1 MQTTLDLK
9 KLYEKDEHLW
19 LFENARLLREGHL
32 DLADIEH
39 IAETLEEMGKRDLR
53 EILSRMR
60 VLNSHL
66 LEWIYQ
72 KDRRGNSWNYTIT
85 EQRIQIKEEFEDS
98 KTLENH
104 ARDNF
109 KKSYNKARE
118 LASAETGLVITT
130 FPEDP
135 PYTFEEA
142 LDEGF
147 LPD

>member
-19 LFENARLLREGHL
+19 LFENARLLREGHV

-66 LEWIYQ
+66 LKWIYQ

-118 LASAETGLVITT
+118 LASAETGLPLTS
-130 FPEDP
+130 FPVKP

-147 LPD
+147 LPE